1 MESPSCTSPFPNPD
15 DAANCNS
22 SLSEYGCNTNTRKFE
37 EVAALYN
44 TEMTSV
50 YSGGLVYEYSE
61 EGSKYG
67 LVQINSPT
75 SVTELPDFLA
85 LKTALAAQTDPAGTG
100 GYNAT
105 GGASGCPAQSANWN
119 VTGDALPAIPAG
131 AAKLMK
137 SGAGK
142 GAGLSGKGSQNA
154 GGTSTGTASAGSGAV
169 TAVATGS
176 ASSSTSTS
184 SGSAK
189 SAGTQLQPM
198 DRAPVLLGLFVAG
211 MSFLGATLL

>member
-1 MESPSCTSPFPNPD
+1 MVSLSCTSPLPSPD
-15 DAANCNS
+15 DAANCES

-67 LVQINSPT
+67 LVKIDSPT

-85 LKTALAAQTDPAGTG
+85 LKSALAAQADPAGTG

-105 GGASGCPAQSANWN
+105 GGASGCPAQSPNWD
-119 VTGDALPAIPAG
+119 VSGDALPAIPAG

-154 GGTSTGTASAGSGAV
+154 GGTSTGTASAGSGSV

-198 DRAPVLLGLFVAG
+198 DRAPLFLGLFVAG
-211 MSFLGATLL
+211 MSFVGATLL